1 VNPGEAAVK
10 SVNVAI
16 GAAAVA
22 AVLGAAGCV
31 ARAPE
36 TVSLRVNGNVPD
48 ASVTIDDHYL
58 GALAYVAS
66 KGVALPAGVHR
77 VTVEKAGYFPWDRLV
92 EAKSGGAPIL
102 LTVEL
107 QRVPE

>member
-1 VNPGEAAVK
+1 VK
-10 SVNVAI
+10 SAKAAI
-16 GAAAVA
+16 GAAAA
-22 AVLGAAGCV
+22 AILAASGCV

-36 TVSLRVNGNVPD
+36 TVSLRVKGNVPG
-48 ASVTIDDHYL
+48 ASVTIDDEYL

-66 KGVALPAGVHR
+66 RGVALPIGVHR

-107 QRVPE
+107 QRVPD